1 MSKPQTTPEQSAATT
16 QAAPTNGSSKR
27 LVILLCILALGLV
40 GMGYDQYVA
49 RPAVEAA
56 YQSIIEK
63 HGEINAT
70 PGKTFTNKDV
80 QELIGK
86 TPARTLTN
94 PDGNTVEIYQW
105 RAGLPIRTHD
115 LFAIYKTQDDA
126 LMFQEGGMGDYEK
139 IAEEMSSLSG
149 EPTVIQLSEEDISA
163 MSRDDKAAN
172 TPTGNAGTN
181 SDAAQEDLKQ
191 EQEDQAN
198 SEENNPPTET
208 NDPETSDTQVDPTP
222 PAETTEQ

>member
-1 MSKPQTTPEQSAATT
+1 MSEPQTTPEQSTATT
-16 QAAPTNGSSKR
+16 QAAPTSGSSKR
-27 LVILLCILALGLV
+27 LVILLCILALGLA

-63 HGEINAT
+63 HGEINAS

-115 LFAIYKTQDDA
+115 LFAIY
-126 LMFQEGGMGDYEK
+126 L
-139 IAEEMSSLSG
+139 SL
-149 EPTVIQLSEEDISA
+149 IHI
-163 MSRDDKAAN
+163 
-172 TPTGNAGTN
+172 
-181 SDAAQEDLKQ
+181 
-191 EQEDQAN
+191 
-198 SEENNPPTET
+198 
-208 NDPETSDTQVDPTP
+208 
-222 PAETTEQ
+222 